1 MDTRPLRSASKYRPV
16 AAGDRDNA
24 VMSDDE
30 QDAWQLHH
38 HGSSWEEIGA
48 DMGCSPAAARSLAAA
63 YERRTDTAAQAE
75 QNALF

>member
-1 MDTRPLRSASKYRPV
+1 
-16 AAGDRDNA
+16 
-24 VMSDDE
+24 MSDDE